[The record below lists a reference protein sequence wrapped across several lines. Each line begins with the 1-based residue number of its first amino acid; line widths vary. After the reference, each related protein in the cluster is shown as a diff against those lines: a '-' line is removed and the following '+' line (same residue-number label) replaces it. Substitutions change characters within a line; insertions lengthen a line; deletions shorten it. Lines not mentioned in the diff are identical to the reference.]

1 MNFDLSI
8 FSQEW
13 LYHALVI
20 IVATVVSFIA
30 IPSIMFVAKERHL
43 YDDIQS
49 HRKEH
54 DHGIPRLGGVAIFCS
69 FTIVS
74 LLFAKYDAFLPT
86 NILLTA
92 CIILFAIG
100 LKDDLAS
107 ASPYTKFIMQFLVA
121 AILATLGNVRI
132 TSLYGVFN
140 VHELAFSV
148 SLVLS
153 VIIIMFIVNA
163 FNLIDGIDGLAGT
176 IGLIVNLTFAIL
188 FIHMG
193 QVEMAS
199 LAFSMVGAIVGF
211 LYFNYSPAR
220 IFMGDTGSL
229 LIGLISVVLAIKFI
243 ELNKFDGLNG
253 YPVFFSAPAIAVAI
267 IIIPLFDTFRVF
279 ALRVLKKQSPF
290 MGDRNHI
297 HHRILRLGFTHTQT
311 TLALALTNILFIYLA
326 LSFTELGNFGL
337 IFMFL
342 FICIFINWITTVLIR
357 VKDRKAFKMSYF
369 FK

>member
-1 MNFDLSI
+1 
-8 FSQEW
+8 
-13 LYHALVI
+13 
-20 IVATVVSFIA
+20 
-30 IPSIMFVAKERHL
+30 MFVARERHL
-43 YDDIQS
+43 YDDLQS

-86 NILLTA
+86 NILLTS

-100 LKDDLAS
+100 LKDDLAGANPS
-107 ASPYTKFIMQFLVA
+107 TKFSLQFLVA
-121 AILATLGNVRI
+121 IILVILGNVRL
-132 TSLYGVFN
+132 TSLYGVFDIY
-140 VHELAFSV
+140 ELPFSLSV
-148 SLVLS
+148 ILS

-176 IGLIVNLTFAIL
+176 IGLIVCLTFAIL
-188 FIHMG
+188 FTHMK
-193 QVEMAS
+193 QIELAS
-199 LAFSMVGAIVGF
+199 LAFSMVGAIIGF

-229 LIGLISVVLAIKFI
+229 LIGLVSVVLAIKFI
-243 ELNKFDGLNG
+243 ELNKFTTDN
-253 YPVFFSAPAIAVAI
+253 YDPVFYSAPATAVSI

-279 ALRVLKKQSPF
+279 VLRVLKRQSPF
-290 MGDRNHI
+290 LADRNHI
-297 HHRILRLGFTHTQT
+297 HHRILRLGFNHTQT
-311 TLALALTNILFIYLA
+311 TIALALTNISFIYLA
-326 LSFTELGNFGL
+326 LTLKELGNFTL

-342 FICIFINWITTVLIR
+342 GICMLINWVTTVLIR
-357 VKDRKAFKMSYF
+357 VKDRKTFKFSYF